1 MTYGVITLR
10 CPGVYV
16 TRQHSITL
24 SVRVVGRGELQS
36 YTPQWGELGSVES
49 IAVVPE
55 NVVRR
60 QHGSG
65 SGVGTCDPNE
75 AREILST

>member
-1 MTYGVITLR
+1 MTYGVTTQR

-16 TRQHSITL
+16 TRQHNITL

-55 NVVRR
+55 RDANTAPRR
-60 QHGSG
+60 ASEHAIQTKLVKS
-65 SGVGTCDPNE
+65 
-75 AREILST
+75 

>member
-1 MTYGVITLR
+1 MTCGVTTPR
-10 CPGVYV
+10 YPGVYV
-16 TRQHSITL
+16 TRHHSITL

-55 NVVRR
+55 KDANTAAGRASEHAIQTKLVK
-60 QHGSG
+60 
-65 SGVGTCDPNE
+65 P
-75 AREILST
+75 

>member
-1 MTYGVITLR
+1 MTCGVTTPR
-10 CPGVYV
+10 YPGVYV
-16 TRQHSITL
+16 TRHHSITL

-55 NVVRR
+55 NVVDANTAAGRASEHAIR
-60 QHGSG
+60 TKPVNS
-65 SGVGTCDPNE
+65 
-75 AREILST
+75 